1 MLTYNELLD
10 LAKRGNR
17 LDSTN
22 QWILADELSKM
33 TEADVDG
40 LAIKA
45 GRNASTLKQYAR
57 AAARWPFVERVEG
70 VSFSAHR
77 VALSHPDPRQLLED
91 LKAKHGSP
99 TVKQVREALGLEGHP
114 ALEAARKLLKYQGQD
129 VLTIPQLIALINELQ
144 LWVNTL
150 TALASNATTPQATA
164 APQETTYE
172 NPDNHSHNYCEC
184 EDPGCMT
191 QCDICWQANDRPYVG
206 ADHCGC
212 DDCYNAD
219 EDAREKH
226 RARLKGDDTDTEPIE
241 TEEEEEKEVWTLPTR
256 MSDIVGI

>member
-150 TALASNATTPQATA
+150 TALASNATTAAT
-164 APQETTYE
+164 PQETTYE
-172 NPDNHSHNYCEC
+172 NPTTDHTHNYCEC
-184 EDPGCMT
+184 EDPKCIS
-191 QCDICWQANDRPYVG
+191 QCAICWDSSDNDYVAAN
-206 ADHCGC
+206 HCDC
-212 DDCYNAD
+212 DECIMAD
-219 EDAREKH
+219 EDIRKDHAQS
-226 RARLKGDDTDTEPIE
+226 LKEGDTDTEDDTDTD
-241 TEEEEEKEVWTLPTR
+241 TEEEKEVWTLPTR